1 MSKALEQ
8 ICGSMAR
15 TILKNFLYHDYG
27 EYSGY
32 NENPS
37 LAQLYELQGLVQAA
51 ITIKLMETDK

>member
-8 ICGSMAR
+8 ICETLSR
-15 TILKNFLYHDYG
+15 TIRKNFIYHDYG
-27 EYSGY
+27 EYSGC